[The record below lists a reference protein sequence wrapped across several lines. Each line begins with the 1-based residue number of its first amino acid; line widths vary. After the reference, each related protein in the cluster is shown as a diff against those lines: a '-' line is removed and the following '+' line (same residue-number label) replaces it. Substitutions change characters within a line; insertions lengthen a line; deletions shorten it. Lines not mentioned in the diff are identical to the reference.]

1 MQDIKFYKPQDLVLK
16 VNRNY
21 DPNELDLEAW
31 DSFLMK
37 LCEDREYQKNAIK
50 ASVIFLASE
59 KYTRTEDLVEE
70 NYFRN
75 PELKIK
81 YPSLENYKKHLQLPN
96 KLFANIDLATG
107 TGKSYVIYGIAQV
120 MLGIGLVD
128 KVLVLCPSL
137 TIEDGL
143 KEKFKNLS
151 GNARIKK
158 SIPESAKY
166 KNPSIVDANVTVKN
180 GDICVENIHAVYE
193 KTGSSISDSFKNQGN
208 RVLVLNDESHHI
220 FNTISGNTTEKKGIK
235 RWKEFL
241 LNSNFNFRYILGF
254 TGTAYHDNEYFNDV
268 IYRYSLREAMEDRIV
283 KNIEYVQ
290 KDDSSS
296 TNEKFQKIYQ
306 NHKDNIEKYHT
317 IKPLS
322 ILITKDILKAKN
334 LREEF
339 LNFLQK
345 NEQIPRERVEKK
357 ILIVTSHKDHKANL
371 SKLKTVDEKEN
382 TTEWII
388 SVSMLTEG
396 WDVKNVFQIIPWED
410 RAFNSKLL
418 IAQVLGRGLR
428 IPEVYNSLQPV
439 VIVFNHDSWS
449 KNIKTL
455 VDEILEIETRIIS
468 EIIKKG
474 TRAKHHFE
482 VYNLNYEKEKKEIN
496 YKNNSVVNYSRI
508 EKEGIKLDS
517 QVIEKYKDTSYQSV
531 MSGELRDRSYLIP
544 EENTQTVE
552 EIIDRIYEEF
562 ETRDWEGKILQLGEE
577 QYTQNK
583 LPSKEKIKAIILKSM
598 SNVSI
603 KDDRIIE
610 KNVHKILNGFGTLLR
625 KKTKNPTIQLKVKD
639 PYQIFTEDITKDS
652 SAIGNFS
659 RDYSLF
665 YTNNWDNEIEDE
677 EQKEILRQIIN
688 DESLPRYASKNQNE
702 FLFKT
707 PVNVVFTN
715 AEPERKFVENLCKR
729 DVAQKI
735 ESWLK

>member
-1 MQDIKFYKPQDLVLK
+1 M
-16 VNRNY
+16 
-21 DPNELDLEAW
+21 
-31 DSFLMK
+31 
-37 LCEDREYQKNAIK
+37 
-50 ASVIFLASE
+50 
-59 KYTRTEDLVEE
+59 
-70 NYFRN
+70 
-75 PELKIK
+75 
-81 YPSLENYKKHLQLPN
+81 
-96 KLFANIDLATG
+96 
-107 TGKSYVIYGIAQV
+107 
-120 MLGIGLVD
+120 
-128 KVLVLCPSL
+128 
-137 TIEDGL
+137 
-143 KEKFKNLS
+143 
-151 GNARIKK
+151 
-158 SIPESAKY
+158 
-166 KNPSIVDANVTVKN
+166 
-180 GDICVENIHAVYE
+180 
-193 KTGSSISDSFKNQGN
+193 
-208 RVLVLNDESHHI
+208 NDESHHI

-455 VDEILEIETRIIS
+455 VDEILEIETRITS

-474 TRAKHHFE
+474 TRAKYHFE

-517 QVIEKYKDTSYQSV
+517 QVIESIKDTSYESV
-531 MSGELRDRSYLIP
+531 MSGEVRERSYLIP

-583 LPSKEKIKAIILKSM
+583 LPSKEESSL
-598 SNVSI
+598 
-603 KDDRIIE
+603 
-610 KNVHKILNGFGTLLR
+610 
-625 KKTKNPTIQLKVKD
+625 
-639 PYQIFTEDITKDS
+639 DS
-652 SAIGNFS
+652 FFF
-659 RDYSLF
+659 YS
-665 YTNNWDNEIEDE
+665 
-677 EQKEILRQIIN
+677 
-688 DESLPRYASKNQNE
+688 
-702 FLFKT
+702 
-707 PVNVVFTN
+707 
-715 AEPERKFVENLCKR
+715 
-729 DVAQKI
+729 
-735 ESWLK
+735 